1 MAAGPAADRDATR
14 WGIIA
19 SGQGGCRIASQLFT
33 RTDNPGIDDRIVL
46 INTNDTDIK
55 ESLDRV
61 DSQLAVDREEINRN
75 NVGLF
80 GPADGTGNDFFD
92 GERFAE
98 EGFDEIY
105 QPINNTARSDALMYT
120 VALGGGTGN
129 GSAPYIIDQFRQAPE
144 GGAIAGSSSEAA
156 WLSDIPQ
163 FVLAAWPF
171 RGELDQRYFNAVC
184 GLSRL
189 LMREDGSPNAD
200 MALLASNARLKQLAE
215 ENDDAEEVAG
225 AEAVREEDLV
235 NRRIISALDLFIS
248 AGRTAS
254 DTLDVKDYA
263 RQPQQSR
270 GAYHGTFGTALNK
283 PLGLGLE
290 VAIEKAIENTFVP
303 MDPSTAEAAYVVVR
317 APQRKVNAGKITG
330 GDVRG
335 AFADWREKQDLRGVV
350 GMHTLSK
357 EPGGGNTFDVL
368 VFLAGFDL
376 TPLMEESRSWE
387 RYESERDRRERN
399 SAGDRGKRI
408 RQLEENLRQYRN
420 NLEG

>member
-1 MAAGPAADRDATR
+1 MAAGPAGRRDATQ
-14 WGIIA
+14 WGLIA

-46 INTNDTDIK
+46 INTNETDIQ

-61 DSQLAVDREEINRN
+61 DAKLAMDREIISREH
-75 NVGLF
+75 VGLF
-80 GPADGTGNDFFD
+80 GPSDGTGNDFFD
-92 GERFAE
+92 GERFAD
-98 EGFDEIY
+98 EGFDEIFRA
-105 QPINNTARSDALMYT
+105 INNTADSNALMYT

-129 GSAPYIIDQFRQAPE
+129 GSTPYIIDQFRQGPE
-144 GGAIAGSSSEAA
+144 EGAVARLNPEAT
-156 WLSDIPQ
+156 WLDGIPQ

-189 LMREDGSPNAD
+189 LMRGDGSPNAD
-200 MALLASNARLKQLAE
+200 MTLLASNARLKQLAT
-215 ENDDAEEVAG
+215 ENDDAEEVVG

-263 RQPQQSR
+263 RQPQSR
-270 GAYHGTFGTALNK
+270 GAYHGTFGTALEK

-290 VAIEKAIENTFVP
+290 VAIEKAVENTFVP
-303 MDPSTAEAAYVVVR
+303 VDPSTSEAAYVVVR
-317 APQRKVNAGKITG
+317 APEQKVNAGTITG
-330 GDVRG
+330 GDVRT
-335 AFADWREKQDLRGVV
+335 AFADWREEQDLSGVV

-357 EPGGGNTFDVL
+357 DPGAGNTFDVL
-368 VFLAGFDL
+368 VFLSGFDL
-376 TPLMEESRSWE
+376 TPLMEESRTWE
-387 RYESERDRRERN
+387 RYEGERDRREQN
-399 SAGDRGKRI
+399 SSGDRIKRI

-420 NLEG
+420 NLED